1 MSDQTVLTDEQMGAI
16 VREEHGSPYMA
27 AKMRIARTVERAV
40 LAALRQ
46 TRGEPSEQEI
56 GAAWDDAR
64 SKTISQHDDHDA
76 VWAVLPRS
84 RGYDYRPHYR
94 NFARALLSRWGGS
107 GLSETE
113 RCVCRDGQ
121 NEVCDVCQRVGK
133 RWLREAQREAFV
145 NGCQFGADWH
155 KVLRDPVQEAGNRYP
170 APAPPAIPKGVTLSD
185 GSVVWRGNDAWLR
198 GASVERGW
206 HTARIIATDLL
217 TQSTDTGADFEAVKA
232 FASQVQRDAK

>member
-1 MSDQTVLTDEQMGAI
+1 MTPADPLTMLTMTGAQI
-16 VREEHGSPYMA
+16 CSRLDLACAGGDTPD
-27 AKMRIARTVERAV
+27 RIRRHHADVERVRDATV
-40 LAALRQ
+40 AALRQ
-46 TRGEPSEQEI
+46 PRGEPSDEEL
-56 GAAWDDAR
+56 DALIR
-64 SKTISQHDDHDA
+64 VVYPFGGIDTLELRRQMK
-76 VWAVLPRS
+76 
-84 RGYDYRPHYR
+84 
-94 NFARALLSRWGGS
+94 ALLAKWGGS

-155 KVLRDPVQEAGNRYP
+155 NVLRDPVQEAANRYP